1 MVQNSVQLNGRYIG
15 FINNTH
21 ILQKPITAAKT
32 FMIFFFFQKCVQG
45 NIFELLVGSDFSCF
59 AVRIYDEDN
68 IASNVVSVMNAA
80 LQPTSYLWLLRR
92 SRQMAYVMRLMSL
105 YTIKPSTELLPM
117 QLYFSLKSFI
127 LCNVKFDL

>member
-1 MVQNSVQLNGRYIG
+1 M
-15 FINNTH
+15 
-21 ILQKPITAAKT
+21 
-32 FMIFFFFQKCVQG
+32 
-45 NIFELLVGSDFSCF
+45 GSDFSCF

-92 SRQMAYVMRLMSL
+92 SHQMAYVMRLMSL